1 MPIRVLFL
9 GDICGRPGRKTLHQL
24 LPLLRREER
33 IDFIIANAENAAA
46 GAGVVPKVAEEL
58 FSTGIDCLTTG
69 DHFLDK
75 KEIRETLKIEP
86 RFLRPLNYPPGVPG
100 QGMGIFNKEEI
111 RIGVINLLGR
121 VFLKV
126 VDCPFQKV
134 ETALKSIKEKTPIIF
149 VDFHAEATSE
159 KRAMG
164 WFLSKRVSA
173 VIGTHTHIQTADEEI
188 LEGTTAYITDVGM
201 VGGFD
206 SVIGIEKDAAID
218 HFLYRT
224 PVKFKP
230 AGSDLRLNGVVVE
243 VDRENGKAL
252 SIKRIEKRCVS

>member
-9 GDICGRPGRKTLHQL
+9 GDIYGRPGRKALHKLLSQL
-24 LPLLRREER
+24 VKEER
-33 IDFIIANAENAAA
+33 INFIIANAENAA
-46 GAGVVPKVAEEL
+46 GGVGVVPKVAEEL
-58 FSTGIDCLTTG
+58 FSMGIDCLTTG

-86 RFLRPLNYPPGVPG
+86 RLLRPLNYPLGVLG
-100 QGMGIFNKEEI
+100 QGVGIFDKGGV

-121 VFLKV
+121 VFLKA
-126 VDCPFQKV
+126 VDCPFQRVKPV
-134 ETALKSIKEKTPIIF
+134 IKEIKEKTPIIF

-164 WFLSKRVSA
+164 WFLSKQVSA

-188 LEGTTAYITDVGM
+188 LDGTTAYITDVGM

-206 SVIGIEKDAAID
+206 SVIGVEKDRAIN

-224 PVKFKP
+224 PIKFKP
-230 AGSDLRLNGVVVE
+230 SNSDLRLNGVVVE
-243 VDRENGKAL
+243 VNRESGKAL
-252 SIKRIEKRCVS
+252 SIKRIEKRCLS